1 MNIIIFLL
9 ILSILVIVHEAG
21 HFFVAKYF
29 NIRVDEFGL
38 GYPPRAKKLF
48 TWKGSVFTLNWLPFG
63 GFVKIFGENPNEDEE
78 EEKTLEIVPPGDKF
92 TSKNRSV
99 QAAVLV
105 AGVTA
110 NFLFAWLLIS
120 IGFISGLP
128 APVGV
133 SLPVEDAKTV
143 ITTVIPD
150 SPAGEAGIKSGDE
163 FISLTRGK
171 ETLVELSPESASNFI
186 ATSKEPL
193 TFNIKRGEE
202 MVSKTLEPKEGIV
215 PGKPAVGIAMD
226 NVGIVK
232 LSPLKALYHGF
243 LTTAELTWLTAKA
256 LGTFIVQ
263 GIKGQGDLSQVTGP
277 VGLVSMVGD
286 VQDLGF
292 IYLLSFTALIS
303 INLAIINLIPFPA
316 LDGGRLLFVGIE
328 ALTRRSI
335 PARVFNTA
343 NTVGFG
349 ILILLMTLITLRD
362 VRNLL

>member
-1 MNIIIFLL
+1 MNILIFII
-9 ILSILVIVHEAG
+9 ILSVLVIVHEAG

-48 TWKGSVFTLNWLPFG
+48 SWRGSIFTLNWLPFG

-78 EEKTLEIVPPGDKF
+78 DKVLEGPVPPGDKF
-92 TSKNRSV
+92 TSKNRGI

-133 SLPVEDAKTV
+133 SLPVENAKTV
-143 ITTVIPD
+143 ITTVIPG
-150 SPAGEAGIKSGDE
+150 SPAGEAGLKSGDE
-163 FISLTRGK
+163 ITSLNREDNILT
-171 ETLVELSPESASNFI
+171 ELSPESASNFI
-186 ATSKEPL
+186 SSSKEPL
-193 TFNIKRGEE
+193 VFNIKRGEE
-202 MVSKTLEPKEGIV
+202 NLTKTVVPKEGIV

-232 LSPLKALYHGF
+232 LSPIKALYHGF
-243 LTTAELTWLTAKA
+243 LTTTELTWLTTKA
-256 LGTFIVQ
+256 LGTFIFQ
-263 GIKGQGDLSQVTGP
+263 GIRGQGDLSQITGP

-292 IYLLSFTALIS
+292 VYLLSFMALIS
-303 INLAIINLIPFPA
+303 INLAIVNLIPFPA
-316 LDGGRLLFVGIE
+316 LDGGRLLFVCIE
-328 ALTRRSI
+328 TITRRTI
-335 PARVFNTA
+335 PAKVFNTA

-349 ILILLMTLITLRD
+349 ILILLMILITFRD

>member
-1 MNIIIFLL
+1 MNILIFII
-9 ILSILVIVHEAG
+9 ILSVLVIVHEAG

-48 TWKGSVFTLNWLPFG
+48 TWRGSIFTLNWLPFG

-78 EEKTLEIVPPGDKF
+78 DNIVETPISPGEKF
-92 TSKNRSV
+92 TAKNRGIQS
-99 QAAVLV
+99 AVLV

-120 IGFISGLP
+120 FGFMSGLP

-133 SLPVEDAKTV
+133 SLPVENAKTV
-143 ITTVIPD
+143 ITTVIPG
-150 SPAGEAGIKSGDE
+150 SPAAESGLRSGDE
-163 FISLTRGK
+163 IVSLDRGDNP
-171 ETLVELSPESASNFI
+171 TTELTPEIASHIISASV
-186 ATSKEPL
+186 EPII
-193 TFNIKRGEE
+193 FNIKRGDE
-202 MVSKTLEPKEGIV
+202 VFSKTVIPKEGIV
-215 PGKPAVGIAMD
+215 PGKPAVGVAMD

-232 LSPLKALYHGF
+232 LSPPKAFFYGLK
-243 LTTAELTWLTAKA
+243 TTAELTWVTGKA
-256 LGTFIVQ
+256 LGSFIVQ

-277 VGLVSMVGD
+277 IGLVGLVGE

-303 INLAIINLIPFPA
+303 INLAIVNLIPFPA
-316 LDGGRLLFVGIE
+316 LDGGRLLFVVIE
-328 ALTRRSI
+328 SITRRKI
-335 PARVFNTA
+335 PARIFNAA

-349 ILILLMTLITLRD
+349 ILILLMILITFRD